1 MPTAVPE
8 DRLPTPMAAF
18 LKELHRLMV
27 THQVVTLPPHVEGAT
42 APPVNCI
49 QLACSGVC
57 YDLEVGAPG
66 RAPFTVVHV
75 HPVPATREDLRVVCY
90 TRNWPALEAA
100 CRKVAAAH
108 SHDLRFQRFVAE
120 GYRLAGSAS
129 EWILPVNPGEYGD
142 LLAEM
147 ALRGLEYTVVAPP
160 RTRAKR
166 EEMRDTDETAGP

>member
-1 MPTAVPE
+1 MPTAIPE
-8 DRLPTPMAAF
+8 DRLPAPMSAF
-18 LKELHRLMV
+18 LKELRALMD
-27 THQVVTLPPHVEGAT
+27 THQVVTLPPQVEGAA
-42 APPVNCI
+42 APPVNRI
-49 QLACSGVC
+49 QLACRGVC
-57 YDLEVGAPG
+57 YDLEVGVPG
-66 RAPFTVVHV
+66 SAPFTVVHV

-90 TRNWPALEAA
+90 TRNWPALETA

-108 SHDLRFQRFVAE
+108 SHDLRFQRFIAE

-160 RTRAKR
+160 RKRAKR
-166 EEMRDTDETAGP
+166 EEMHDTDETAGP